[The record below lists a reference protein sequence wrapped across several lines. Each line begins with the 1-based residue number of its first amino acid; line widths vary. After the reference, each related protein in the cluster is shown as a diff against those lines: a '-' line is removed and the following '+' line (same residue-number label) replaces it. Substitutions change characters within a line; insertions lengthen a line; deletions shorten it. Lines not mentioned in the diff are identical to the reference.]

1 MDLNEK
7 TLLVIDDQKDVCEII
22 KGHFESQGMRVVC
35 AVEGAAG
42 FQLVEY
48 QPPDCVLLDIRIPEG
63 EDGLTFLRKI
73 RSFRNDN
80 PDLEDKIRKLPV
92 IMLTGAGTGMRELL
106 TSRGFK
112 VMLKNLWT
120 LKPFKQRLKKS
131 YPPKNKIFFSTT

>member
-92 IMLTGAGTGMRELL
+92 IMLTGAGTGMRELFDL
-106 TSRGFK
+106 EGIQGYVEK
-112 VMLKNLWT
+112 PLDLKAL
-120 LKPFKQRLKKS
+120 QA
-131 YPPKNKIFFSTT
+131 KIEEVLSS